1 MCGACQRV
9 DWLGR
14 YTACHR
20 LCGVQE
26 QLAGVSLLAAHAVCK
41 TIDHTEEFPSLVSTA
56 QGVKSWLIS

>member
-1 MCGACQRV
+1 
-9 DWLGR
+9 
-14 YTACHR
+14 
-20 LCGVQE
+20 VQE